1 MPAAVKLNICA
12 IASEVVP
19 FAKTG
24 GLADVAGALSRQLT
38 GHGHDVRLFVPFYSQ
53 MRRDRV
59 DAVRVESLQGL
70 SIVVGR
76 REYTVDMWR
85 ARLPGSAAPPGASG
99 TGAVNNG
106 GSATSVYLV
115 ESDALYARP
124 KLYTNDA
131 DEHRR
136 FLVLTRA
143 ALECCRRM
151 NFHPHIVHSHDW
163 HAAFAPLWL
172 RSNYKHDPVF
182 AGARSVL
189 TIHNIGYQG
198 AFAATDVADL
208 DLGADAYLLHQDD
221 LKAGHINAL
230 KHGILHA
237 DAVTT
242 VSPTYAR
249 EITTPLYGMGME
261 QALASRG
268 SAVRGILNGVDY
280 EEWDPRH
287 DRYLPV
293 HFGPLQLTRKAEL
306 KRNFLLRQNLKPT
319 QGRVP
324 LFGIVSR
331 LTPQKGFDLL
341 LDTLPRL
348 LQEQDV
354 RLAVVGSGDAKYE
367 KFFAGLAERHRG
379 KAWFFG
385 GYDDSLA
392 HWIEGASDVFL
403 MPSQYEPCGLNQMY
417 SLRYGTIPV
426 VRRTGGLADSVT
438 HFDPSSGV
446 GTGIVFNDFDT
457 AAMSWAMNTAREW
470 YAQPELWER
479 LVQNAMRQDFSW
491 AKQTDEYLKLF
502 AELLQLDAA
511 VLIKGNAAQK
521 AAG

>member
-1 MPAAVKLNICA
+1 MARMPAAVKLSICA

-19 FAKTG
+19 LAKTG
-24 GLADVAGALSRQLT
+24 GLADVASALSRQLSSR
-38 GHGHDVRLFVPFYSQ
+38 GHDVRLFVPFYAQ
-53 MRRDRV
+53 IRRDKLDAERVAPLEGMSIVTGRDEYRV
-59 DAVRVESLQGL
+59 D
-70 SIVVGR
+70 I
-76 REYTVDMWR
+76 WR
-85 ARLPGSAAPPGASG
+85 AHLPGSATP
-99 TGAVNNG
+99 
-106 GSATSVYLV
+106 VYLV

-124 KLYTNDA
+124 RLYTSDP

-182 AGARSVL
+182 AGTRSVV

-198 AFAATDVADL
+198 EFSAKDAGDL
-208 DLGADAYLLHQDD
+208 DLGADLYLLHQDD
-221 LKAGHINAL
+221 LRAGRVNAL
-230 KHGILHA
+230 KNGILHA
-237 DAVTT
+237 NAVTT
-242 VSPTYAR
+242 VSPTYAQ
-249 EITTPLYGMGME
+249 EIKTPRYGMGME
-261 QALASRG
+261 QALSARG
-268 SAVRGILNGVDY
+268 NDVRGILNGVDY
-280 EEWDPRH
+280 EEWDPRG
-287 DRYLPV
+287 DKYLPI
-293 HFGPLQLTRKAEL
+293 HFDAQSLGKKAEL
-306 KRNFLLRQNLKPT
+306 KRNFLLRQNFKAT

-341 LDTLPRL
+341 IDTLPRL
-348 LQEQDV
+348 LENNEV
-354 RLAVVGSGDAKYE
+354 RLAVLGNGDERYE
-367 KFFAGLAERHRG
+367 KFFAGLADRHRG
-379 KAWFFG
+379 RAWFFG
-385 GYDDSLA
+385 GYDEAMA

-438 HFDPSSGV
+438 HFDAATGV
-446 GTGIVFNDFDT
+446 GTGIVFNDFD
-457 AAMSWAMNTAREW
+457 SGAMNWALNTAMDW
-470 YAQPELWER
+470 YAQPALWDR
-479 LVQNAMRQDFSW
+479 IVQNAMRQDFSW
-491 AKQTDEYLKLF
+491 QTQTNEYLKLF

-511 VLIKGNAAQK
+511 ALIEGNVPQK